1 MRWCGSCRRSTS
13 PAPSSTP
20 RWASSPRRSRT
31 REHPPDNRFPK
42 RGTSMPFEQ
51 CRPEDLE
58 FQPDY
63 GVLATRLTRLATE
76 PYEGGAWVVVE
87 PGTTMT
93 EHVNPDHETEI
104 FFVVEGAGVMRV
116 GAETYQVGPG

>member
-1 MRWCGSCRRSTS
+1 
-13 PAPSSTP
+13 
-20 RWASSPRRSRT
+20 
-31 REHPPDNRFPK
+31 
-42 RGTSMPFEQ
+42 MPFEQ

-116 GAETYQVGPG
+116 GAETYQVGPGASVLVPPDQPHSLTNDSDRPLRTLALWWGAERNEDAT